1 MANKL
6 ESSMDQGKVM
16 YKRAVENIAVMD
28 VTMVT
33 EKLSV
38 SVMFILRQ
46 YQKNIQVWLDAAI
59 KFLRETQF
67 QIPGLEGKMSD
78 LEAYQKLSGCFTE
91 LVEEAI
97 RKVPEF
103 FTSYGAAILEQIRNI
118 EFTLPGSSNLVSGRK
133 ILDDL
138 MAIMEMIQEQLIVI
152 VKKV

>member
-78 LEAYQKLSGCFTE
+78 LAHRS
-91 LVEEAI
+91 
-97 RKVPEF
+97 
-103 FTSYGAAILEQIRNI
+103 
-118 EFTLPGSSNLVSGRK
+118 
-133 ILDDL
+133 
-138 MAIMEMIQEQLIVI
+138 
-152 VKKV
+152 